1 MRRVV
6 MTGFVLALVAHVVG
20 AEPLSLRAALE
31 QARQGA
37 GEAVAGRERALAAAE
52 RVRQAKGY
60 RLPSLSLQEIFT
72 RTDSPAEAFA
82 LKLNQER
89 FSFPEFMT
97 SDPNQPDP
105 LNTAITR
112 VEAMMPLFTGGELS
126 GRIAQAELAA
136 TAADG
141 QARWA
146 AEQAALAA
154 GEAYVMVEQ
163 AREYVALL
171 RKARETV
178 AAHVTLAEAYA
189 EQGMLVVSEVLRARV
204 ELSRLDDLVTEAEGR
219 ARVAEANLSF
229 RLGKGQGT
237 VWELE
242 TLPPP
247 APLSGSYDEWA
258 AAGDGRPDLQA
269 ARSLLAAGEREERVR
284 RAAYL
289 PKVGVV
295 ARADWVDDTLFG
307 THGSSTAIMAVASI
321 NLFAG
326 GSDRAAV
333 AAARH
338 EARAGR
344 EDVNRFAEGVR
355 LEVRQAYE
363 EASTARQRH
372 ATARQALEA
381 AREAE
386 RITGERFR
394 SGVVKMLDVLDASTA
409 RREAETREL
418 VSRADAQVAL
428 MRLAVRAG
436 RPADSVLPN

>member
-6 MTGFVLALVAHVVG
+6 MTGLLLALMAHVIG
-20 AEPLSLRAALE
+20 AEPLTLRAALE

-37 GEAVAGRERALAAAE
+37 GEAVAGRERAQAAAE

-60 RLPSLSLQEIFT
+60 RFPSLSLQEIFT

-97 SDPNQPDP
+97 SDPNQPDA

-112 VEAMMPLFTGGELS
+112 VEATMPLFTGGELS

-178 AAHVTLAEAYA
+178 AAHVKLAEAYA
-189 EQGMLVVSEVLRARV
+189 EQGMLVLSEVLRARV
-204 ELSRLDDLVTEAEGR
+204 ELSRLDDLVAEAEGR

-229 RLGKGQGT
+229 RLGKPQGT
-237 VWELE
+237 AWQLE

-247 APLSGSYDEWA
+247 APLTGSYDEWA
-258 AAGDGRPDLQA
+258 AASDYPTRPPGGARPAGR
-269 ARSLLAAGEREERVR
+269 RG
-284 RAAYL
+284 
-289 PKVGVV
+289 
-295 ARADWVDDTLFG
+295 
-307 THGSSTAIMAVASI
+307 
-321 NLFAG
+321 AG
-326 GSDRAAV
+326 GARTQGRVLCPGWAWWREPTGWTTRCSGPTGRRRRSWRWRRSTSSPV
-333 AAARH
+333 A
-338 EARAGR
+338 
-344 EDVNRFAEGVR
+344 
-355 LEVRQAYE
+355 
-363 EASTARQRH
+363 
-372 ATARQALEA
+372 ATAR
-381 AREAE
+381 RW
-386 RITGERFR
+386 
-394 SGVVKMLDVLDASTA
+394 
-409 RREAETREL
+409 RRRGTR
-418 VSRADAQVAL
+418 RGQGAWT
-428 MRLAVRAG
+428 
-436 RPADSVLPN
+436 

>member
-1 MRRVV
+1 MRQ
-6 MTGFVLALVAHVVG
+6 VLLVGMAILSVGRLVA
-20 AEPLSLRAALE
+20 AEPLSLRTALE
-31 QARQGA
+31 LARQGA
-37 GEAVAGRERALAAAE
+37 GEALAGRERAQAAAE
-52 RVRQAKGY
+52 RVRQARGFQ
-60 RLPSLSLQEIFT
+60 LPSVSLQEIFT

-89 FSFPEFMT
+89 FSFADFMT
-97 SDPNQPDP
+97 SDPNRPDP
-105 LNTAITR
+105 LDTAITR
-112 VEAMMPLFTGGELS
+112 VEATIPLFTGGELS

-136 TAADG
+136 QAADR

-171 RKARETV
+171 EKARETV
-178 AAHVTLAEAYA
+178 AAHVALAEAYA
-189 EQGMLVVSEVLRARV
+189 EQGMLVRSELLRAQV
-204 ELSRLDDLVTEAEGR
+204 ELSRLDDLVTEARGR
-219 ARVAEANLSF
+219 TRVAEANLAF
-229 RLGKGQGT
+229 RLGQAQGSQ
-237 VWELE
+237 WELE
-242 TLPPP
+242 PLPPP
-247 APLSGSYDEWA
+247 AAVTDTFEAWA
-258 AAGDGRPDLQA
+258 AAADSRLDLLA
-269 ARSLLAAGEREERVR
+269 ARDLLSAGEREERVR
-284 RAAYL
+284 KAAYL
-289 PKVGVV
+289 PKVGMV

-344 EDVNRFAEGVR
+344 EDVKRFAEGVR
-355 LEVRQAYE
+355 LEVRQTYE
-363 EASTARQRH
+363 EAVTARQRH
-372 ATARQALEA
+372 ATARQALAA

-394 SGVVKMLDVLDASTA
+394 SGVVKMLDLLDVATA
-409 RREAETREL
+409 RRESETREL
-418 VSRADAQVAL
+418 VARAEAQLAL

-436 RPADSVLPN
+436 RTADSVLPD